1 MQNYKN
7 TIKASYLGYITQAA
21 VNCLPPLLFL
31 TFAKNYGVSLLQL
44 GLTTTVN
51 FGTQLLFDFI
61 TPFWVKWK
69 GVRHVTVAAH
79 VSASLGLLCFSFLP
93 GLVPQDF
100 SYVAI
105 LFCMILCGIG
115 GGVTEVLISPIVESC
130 PSDTK
135 AKAMGLLHS
144 MYSFGCVIVAVTTA
158 AYFGI
163 MELTESHFWQ
173 LLPIIWCLLP
183 LFNAFFFAGV
193 PLNEQAILGGVSDTG
208 QDNSEVRRKIPVEFV
223 LILLCMV
230 GAGASEMAMSQW
242 VSSFMEAGLHID
254 KAVGDLVGPCLF
266 ALFMGISRVVYA
278 RFADRVKL
286 SVLLAL
292 YAAGVLLC
300 YLAVGFGGYYGAL
313 CGCAV
318 SGFFVGP
325 LWPATFSLE
334 ARMQKGLGT
343 GLYAAM
349 AFAGDVGCSL
359 GPAFVGFIADRNGGN
374 LQIGLKCALFIPC
387 IAIAAACCLIRKEK
401 RISKIQG

>member
-1 MQNYKN
+1 MKNYKN

-79 VSASLGLLCFSFLP
+79 VSATLGLLCFGFLP
-93 GLVPQDF
+93 ELAPENLA
-100 SYVAI
+100 YVAI

-130 PSDTK
+130 PSETK
-135 AKAMGLLHS
+135 ARAMGLLHS

-163 MELTESHFWQ
+163 MEWSGSHFWQ
-173 LLPIIWCLLP
+173 LLPILWCLLP
-183 LFNAFFFAGV
+183 LFNAFFFARV
-193 PLNEQAILGGVSDTG
+193 PLNEQAILGENTETTR
-208 QDNSEVRRKIPVEFV
+208 SEGERQSRRVPATFLFV
-223 LILLCMV
+223 LLCMT

-242 VSSFMEAGLHID
+242 ISSFMEAGLHFE

-278 RFADRVKL
+278 RFADKVKL
-286 SVLLAL
+286 SALLAL
-292 YAAGVLLC
+292 YAFGMLGCYVL
-300 YLAVGFGGYYGAL
+300 VGFGGYTGAL
-313 CGCAV
+313 VGCVLA
-318 SGFFVGP
+318 GFFVGP

-334 ARMQKGLGT
+334 ARLDKGLGT

-359 GPAFVGFIADRNGGN
+359 GPAFVGFVADRSTDG
-374 LQIGLKCALFIPC
+374 LHAGLKYAAFIPC
-387 IAIAAACCLIRKEK
+387 LVILGALCLLRKEHSRK
-401 RISKIQG
+401 SS